1 MSDESKTEG
10 CTTCGGDFGDQL
22 RAPAPY
28 KVVLADGTELYGY
41 ESLDA
46 AFATVKSYGGHVEG
60 PDGIVD
66 IPAEEVPVEPE
77 APIVEPVP
85 ADEPAKTPKGSKKAA
100 EPVVVVALAD
110 QAAADELAALQA
122 EIDALEA

>member
-10 CTTCGGDFGDQL
+10 CTTCGGEFGDQL

-66 IPAEEVPVEPE
+66 IPAEEVPAEPE
-77 APIVEPVP
+77 VP
-85 ADEPAKTPKGSKKAA
+85 KTPKGSKKAA
-100 EPVVVVALAD
+100 EPVMVVALAD